1 MSRFIV
7 YKDKKRIYEGT
18 ATEIAGI
25 VGASPTT
32 VAQAGRKLGMINGY
46 QIVENRNITRLDDY
60 SIIAMID
67 DGMTFEQIA
76 KRINYPLPGLK
87 QYCLDRG
94 YKTANKG
101 RMTKQDVY
109 YPLDWVQCPVCKRW
123 FKNYVGVEWHYQAPD
138 KRGRRVYYCSY
149 TCCKQG
155 SHAFDEKPMRGTKYT
170 KNF

>member
-1 MSRFIV
+1 M
-7 YKDKKRIYEGT
+7 YKGKRRVMEGT
-18 ATEIAGI
+18 AEEIAKFIG
-25 VGASPTT
+25 GST
-32 VAQAGRKLGMINGY
+32 VSVELAGRKLETLNGF
-46 QIVENRNITRLDDY
+46 QVIENNNITRLDDDL
-60 SIIAMID
+60 IISMIE
-67 DGMTFEQIA
+67 DGKTYEDIA
-76 KRINYPLPGLK
+76 IAINYPLPGLK

-101 RMTKQDVY
+101 RMSKIDVY

-155 SHAFDEKPMRGTKYT
+155 SHAFEQKPIRGTKYT